1 MVTKQMKKLAFI
13 TFEIEETETIR
24 SSGGRIAYCD
34 ACAQDVWMTTPAV
47 IALKSGISERTT
59 FRLIES
65 RVLDCDETGR
75 LLVCPRCVARVVTN
89 ADTLDETSARPAALG
104 SWEKNDENL

>member
-1 MVTKQMKKLAFI
+1 MKRLTAI

-24 SSGGRIAYCD
+24 SSAGRIAYCD
-34 ACAQDVWMTTPAV
+34 TCREDVWMTTPAV

-65 RVLDCDETGR
+65 RLLDCDESGR
-75 LLVCPRCVARVVTN
+75 LLVCPQCVARVVN
-89 ADTLDETSARPAALG
+89 ARLSDETIDFPAAIRLL
-104 SWEKNDENL
+104 ENKDEDLNT

>member
-1 MVTKQMKKLAFI
+1 MKKLAFI

-24 SSGGRIAYCD
+24 SSGGRVSYCE

-47 IALKSGISERTT
+47 IALKSGITERTT

-75 LLVCPRCVARVVTN
+75 LLVCPRCVARAVTN
-89 ADTLDETSARPAALG
+89 TNILDETSGGPAALG
-104 SWEKNDENL
+104 SWENNDENLNT